1 MERKILRKEVSKDVL
16 NKIKEKYDALEMTDE
31 AAKKVY
37 SLEITSKTLKKVTQ
51 ALGVITTIDLVII
64 DPVFG
69 IDEAILIG
77 LTSILGI
84 AYKYVKGS
92 VDSVIETGSMK
103 DIDKEDLE
111 SIAYTCANM
120 INSSKNK
127 TKVKTK

>member
-1 MERKILRKEVSKDVL
+1 MYVVDETDLEAYSCYAFEKKCREV
-16 NKIKEKYDALEMTDE
+16 EKLAIEET
-31 AAKKVY
+31 
-37 SLEITSKTLKKVTQ
+37 
-51 ALGVITTIDLVII
+51 GHGIDLVVI

-120 INSSKNK
+120 INSGKNK